1 MPSLVLVSMN
11 LDSRF
16 SLLNWCLG
24 IFCRGNYVSTA
35 EPWWLLLPWWFWS
48 ALWPTALYSGNIESP
63 SHQGPYPLSL
73 HLRRLKL
80 AWASLEKTLPFNPI
94 LLWFSTIWSGFLF
107 ISLILHFWKQ
117 LTPFQLIS
125 RVLALGPLSRF
136 SVKQLFNKEPLLPT
150 LKGVNL
156 SILLKTTPIPGW
168 LLQLESSSGHNRFS
182 KCI

>member
-94 LLWFSTIWSGFLF
+94 LSWFSTIWSGFLF
-107 ISLILHFWKQ
+107 ISLILLFKKVFWLFWVFVGMWGLFFSCDKQ
-117 LTPFQLIS
+117 ELLSSCGAQTSHCGSFSCYRVWALECELNICGS
-125 RVLALGPLSRF
+125 RG
-136 SVKQLFNKEPLLPT
+136 
-150 LKGVNL
+150 
-156 SILLKTTPIPGW
+156 
-168 LLQLESSSGHNRFS
+168 
-182 KCI
+182 